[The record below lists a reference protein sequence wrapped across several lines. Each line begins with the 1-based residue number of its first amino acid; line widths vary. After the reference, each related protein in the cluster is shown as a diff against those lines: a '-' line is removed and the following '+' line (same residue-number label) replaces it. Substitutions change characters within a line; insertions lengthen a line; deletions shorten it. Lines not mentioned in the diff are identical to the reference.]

1 MYYHDGGDMICEEC
15 KKVCKHHFW
24 DRKLQKWLGEC
35 CSITEK
41 DLAEALMIASAV
53 QQGLELPVQVEL
65 RHIVAVCNQL
75 QEAS

>member
-1 MYYHDGGDMICEEC
+1 
-15 KKVCKHHFW
+15 
-24 DRKLQKWLGEC
+24 
-35 CSITEK
+35 
-41 DLAEALMIASAV
+41 MIASAV